1 MPASGAMCLVPSS
14 LLLALAEPQSLRGDE
29 QTGEATF
36 QQGLCGEGTIKV
48 SNF

>member
-1 MPASGAMCLVPSS
+1 MPVSGSHLATYPF

-36 QQGLCGEGTIKV
+36 QQSLCGEGTVKV